1 MDTIINQVQ
10 ISLQNASVW
19 DDNTKE
25 QSVLQQ
31 PSWAVQTQQAEDN
44 YDTLEE
50 PAELIIDIS
59 DNNEDQ
65 S

>member
-25 QSVLQQ
+25 QSMLQQ